1 MTKQLLTPLLILV
14 CLASCENRYRRANV
28 SSGPDASV
36 DAKFSGQTSDDA
48 YQVSQQE
55 YDDNFVSRY
64 GLLYLKSSNDPF
76 SGRIL
81 TVDAGKSGEYV
92 SSDES
97 WKEGRKHG
105 KSSKWFSNG
114 IKMYERNYR
123 EGRWHGSVTRWWP
136 NGQKMYVRAY
146 TNGVRHG
153 SESSWR
159 SDGSPLSLPAD
170 GAAPAMDNDLKPAST
185 ESINSLPNVDLSE
198 PVETPNS
205 SDQPVESQPVL
216 QEPFDA
222 PLPVIPEPGPEPKT
236 EPVPE
241 TVDDGFSDLP
251 SFPPMEEE
259 VPSLEPDET
268 LPDLPSS
275 DESLPIFPNDPDTPV
290 EATPALPE
298 LPSVGSDSLPEL
310 PGLGSDVPNSGDAD
324 LLLPGLPVEPESE
337 EGGLPPLPGMEDD
350 GGLPPLPGSD
360 EGGLEHLPPL
370 PPLP

>member
-1 MTKQLLTPLLILV
+1 MMKQLLIPLLILV
-14 CLASCENRYRRANV
+14 CLASCENRYRRGNV

-76 SGRIL
+76 TGRIL
-81 TVDAGKSGEYV
+81 TVDIGESGEYV

-153 SESSWR
+153 SEASWR

-170 GAAPAMDNDLKPAST
+170 GAAPAMDNDLEPASA
-185 ESINSLPNVDLSE
+185 ESIDSLSNVDLSE
-198 PVETPNS
+198 PVETPS
-205 SDQPVESQPVL
+205 LSDQTEESQPVL

-222 PLPVIPEPGPEPKT
+222 PLPAIPEPET

-241 TVDDGFSDLP
+241 TEDDGFSDLP

-268 LPDLPSS
+268 VPELPSS
-275 DESLPIFPNDPDTPV
+275 DKSLPIFPNDPEMPV
-290 EATPALPE
+290 EAAPALPE
-298 LPSVGSDSLPEL
+298 LPSEGADSLPEL
-310 PGLGSDVPNSGDAD
+310 PGLDSDVPNSGDAD
-324 LLLPGLPVEPESE
+324 LPLPGLPVELESDG
-337 EGGLPPLPGMEDD
+337 GGLPPLPGMEDE
-350 GGLPPLPGSD
+350 GGLPPLPGGD
-360 EGGLEHLPPL
+360 EGGLGDLPPL

>member
-298 LPSVGSDSLPEL
+298 LPSVGSDSLPEI

-360 EGGLEHLPPL
+360 EGGLGDLPPL

>member
-1 MTKQLLTPLLILV
+1 LLILV

-275 DESLPIFPNDPDTPV
+275 DESLPIFPIDPDTPV

-310 PGLGSDVPNSGDAD
+310 PGLGSDVPNSGDAE

-360 EGGLEHLPPL
+360 EGGLGDLPPL